1 MLMKLERSG
10 RKAVMTKFQELKDL
24 RLDELLRLPPFLEVF
39 PEGLTDDERIQFLLL
54 YLTIYSIW

>member
-1 MLMKLERSG
+1 
-10 RKAVMTKFQELKDL
+10 MTNFQELKDL
-24 RLDELLRLPPFLEVF
+24 RLDELLRLPQFLEVF